1 MAIFSRKKESAQATK
16 KVAETKTPANTAV
29 TTDFNLDAVI
39 IKPHLTEKSVMQ
51 GDKQVYTF
59 IISRSA
65 TKYSVVAAIKAIYNV
80 TPVKVNIVNK
90 LPRKTMSRSKGR
102 LVSEKGYKKAYVY
115 LKAGDSIT
123 LV

>member
-1 MAIFSRKKESAQATK
+1 MAIFSRKKEPVTTTDTAVATK
-16 KVAETKTPANTAV
+16 APGKTAV
-29 TTDFNLDAVI
+29 ATDVNLDAVI
-39 IKPHLTEKSVMQ
+39 VKPYLTEKSVMQ

-59 IISRSA
+59 MVHKSA
-65 TKYSVVAAIKAIYNV
+65 TKYTIATAIRTIYNV

-90 LPRKTMSRSKGR
+90 LPRKSMSRAKGR
-102 LVSEKGYKKAYVY
+102 VVSEKGYKKAYVY

>member
-1 MAIFSRKKESAQATK
+1 MAIFSRNKEPKKT
-16 KVAETKTPANTAV
+16 AELTVSDKAPARTAV
-29 TTDFNLDAVI
+29 ATDVNLDAVI

-59 IISRSA
+59 MVAKSA
-65 TKYSVVAAIKAIYNV
+65 TKYSVQKAVEAIYKV

-90 LPRKTMSRSKGR
+90 LPRTVMSRAKGR
-102 LVSEKGYKKAYVY
+102 MVSEKGYKKAYVY
-115 LKAGDSIT
+115 LKAGDSIS